1 MMKTYNLGLGSLA
14 LSLLFTPP
22 AAVGVSSD
30 PRLQQALSLDE
41 NRENIDLSHYFYTE
55 KLDGVRGYW
64 DGQQL
69 MTRTGNPI
77 QAPAWFLSALPEV
90 AVEGELWIGRGLFE
104 KVSGIVR
111 TREPDDE
118 NWRDVTF
125 WLFDLPH
132 YPGDYKTRKQFL
144 DQVVTRIN
152 MPFIRA
158 VNVKSFTSDLQLQ
171 RDWQA
176 WQKQGAEG
184 VMFYKADALY
194 LPGRGTALL
203 KLKGYEDAEATVIEI
218 LEGKGKYRGMMGAL
232 LVEDANGVR
241 FKIGSGFTDEQR
253 KIPPA
258 IGAQITYRY
267 NGLTR
272 NGLPRF
278 ARFERLRPAE

>member
-1 MMKTYNLGLGSLA
+1 MKTHNLGLASLA
-14 LSLLFTPP
+14 LSLFCAPTV
-22 AAVGVSSD
+22 AIGVSSD
-30 PRLQQALSLDE
+30 PNLQQASSLDE
-41 NRENIDLSHYFYTE
+41 KRETIDLSHYLYTE

-64 DGQQL
+64 DGRKL
-69 MTRTGNPI
+69 MTRTGKPI
-77 QAPAWFLSALPEV
+77 HAPAWFLSALPEI
-90 AVEGELWIGRGLFE
+90 AVEGELWIGRGQFE
-104 KVSGIVR
+104 RVSGIVR
-111 TREPDDE
+111 TNEPNDE

-144 DQVVTRIN
+144 DQTVTRIN
-152 MPFIRA
+152 VPFIRA
-158 VNVKSFTSDLQLQ
+158 VNVKPFTSDLQLQ
-171 RDWQA
+171 RDWQL

-184 VMFYKADALY
+184 VMLYKEDALY

-232 LVEDANGVR
+232 LVESANGVR
-241 FKIGSGFTDEQR
+241 FKVGSGFTDEQR
-253 KIPPA
+253 KTPPA
-258 IGAQITYRY
+258 IGSQITYRY

-278 ARFERLRPAE
+278 ARFERLRPEE